1 MTARVFQRD
10 SKLAP
15 WSRRIAL
22 FGAQVAIL
30 AAILH
35 RFAGLPTPDATNL
48 LAVGV
53 GLALLGLLIAGIS
66 LVQIWRYGI
75 NGTGRA
81 ISGAIISLLVLAGPL
96 WYLPD
101 LLLRPK
107 IHDITTNPRDPP
119 RFEARVPDRPL
130 DANNLRYLGAVAAD
144 QQAQA
149 YPDIRP
155 MTLDKSIEEV
165 YDLVREAVQR
175 MDWVVIAERK
185 PGAGRPGY
193 IQAVAKT
200 LVMGYEDDVAVEV
213 AAGVGET
220 QVNVRSVSRYGRH
233 DFGANARRIR
243 NLFAEVKVGLEEGE
257 KTALE
262 LALARRAKAA
272 REARERAKR
281 EKKESELRAA
291 RAARAAARAR
301 ARSNAQ
307 GAPAQ
312 RERRPRRA
320 WGRDQNRFWR
330 QFGE

>member
-1 MTARVFQRD
+1 MTARVFQRE

-22 FGAQVAIL
+22 FGAQIAIL

-35 RFAGLPTPDATNL
+35 RFMSLPTPVATNL

-53 GLALLGLLIAGIS
+53 GIALLGLLVAG
-66 LVQIWRYGI
+66 LALAQIWRHGVL
-75 NGTGRA
+75 GTGRA
-81 ISGAIISLLVLAGPL
+81 VSGAIISLLVLAGPL

-107 IHDITTNPRDPP
+107 IHDVTTNPLDPP
-119 RFEARVPDRPL
+119 QFETFIADRPR
-130 DANNLRYLGAVAAD
+130 DANDLTYRGAAAAE
-144 QQAQA
+144 QQVQA

-175 MDWVVIAERK
+175 MDWEVIAERK

-200 LVMGYEDDVAVEV
+200 LIMGYVDDVAVEV
-213 AAGVGET
+213 AAGAGEA

-243 NLFAEVKVGLEEGE
+243 SLVAEVKVGLEKGE

-262 LALARRAKAA
+262 IALARRAKVAKEA
-272 REARERAKR
+272 KAARERAKR
-281 EKKESELRAA
+281 EKRASEL

-301 ARSNAQ
+301 ARSNAR
-307 GAPAQ
+307 GARA
-312 RERRPRRA
+312 RRA
-320 WGRDQNRFWR
+320 PQRRRARRRDQNRFWR
-330 QFGE
+330 RFGE